1 MDDTGT
7 FESRPAA
14 GGRRR
19 AHSSEERRR
28 SPAPTVRPRLTGLAT
43 AVPPYVMG
51 QHDIAERVR
60 VHFTDASAGMLE
72 RLMPIYGNTGIERR
86 HACVPIDWHR
96 TLHGWRE
103 RNEAYLE
110 GHPNQERQDSGKG
123 TILIEINDVDDAKN
137 DDAVQVGFYG
147 SLDTLPKDSNGKMRM
162 P

>member
-1 MDDTGT
+1 
-7 FESRPAA
+7 
-14 GGRRR
+14 
-19 AHSSEERRR
+19 
-28 SPAPTVRPRLTGLAT
+28 VRPRLIGLAT

-51 QHDIAERVR
+51 QHDIADRVR

-110 GHPNQERQDSGKG
+110 NAVGLLERAAIDCLAEARVRPHEVDAIVVVSSSGIA
-123 TILIEINDVDDAKN
+123 TRA
-137 DDAVQVGFYG
+137 
-147 SLDTLPKDSNGKMRM
+147 SMRC
-162 P
+162 